1 MTISQQIQNLEK
13 NLTKSFDGKFEQ
25 VEKNLLNHLD
35 DKFQKSEKRLEKN
48 LSNTFDSKFIESEKR
63 LEKSLEKKFNQASK
77 DLNQQLKFQTQLIL
91 DSVEEKFED
100 RQKELRNDILGFKN
114 DVFTEL
120 KSNRQ
125 ETIVNSGR
133 ITRLEKSFL
142 LT

>member
-13 NLTKSFDGKFEQ
+13 NLTKTIKEEVQ
-25 VEKNLLNHLD
+25 RTEKRLLGQID
-35 DKFQKSEKRLEKN
+35 MKSLESESRLEKN
-48 LSNTFDSKFIESEKR
+48 LLTHIDEKFAES
-63 LEKSLEKKFNQASK
+63 SS
-77 DLNQQLKFQTQLIL
+77 DLNKQLRFHEKIII
-91 DSVEEKFED
+91 DAVENRFDEK
-100 RQKELRNDILGFKN
+100 QKELRNDILDFKD

-142 LT
+142 TN

>member
-13 NLTKSFDGKFEQ
+13 NLTKTIKEEVQ
-25 VEKNLLNHLD
+25 RTEKRLLGQIDL
-35 DKFQKSEKRLEKN
+35 KSIASEKRLLGQIDMKSLESESRLEKN
-48 LSNTFDSKFIESEKR
+48 LLTHIDEKFAES
-63 LEKSLEKKFNQASK
+63 SS
-77 DLNQQLKFQTQLIL
+77 DLNKQLRFHEKIII
-91 DSVEEKFED
+91 DAVENRFDEK
-100 RQKELRNDILGFKN
+100 QKELRNDILDFKD

-142 LT
+142 TN